1 MPHLLYNYTHAIIF
15 TLNEDDVEIFY
26 FTNIENKYW
35 QKFLYEYK
43 HVWYTA
49 TNADMLLHVKMLK
62 VHLSSYPCQCQRKHD
77 QSNT

>member
-1 MPHLLYNYTHAIIF
+1 MMLKFSILQILKI
-15 TLNEDDVEIFY
+15 
-26 FTNIENKYW
+26 NIENKYW

-77 QSNT
+77 QSNI